1 MILTNVENTL
11 IQLNEQ
17 FSQVQQK
24 QEAMFLVNWWYC
36 LAFTN

>member
-24 QEAMFLVNWWYC
+24 QEAMFLVN
-36 LAFTN
+36 